1 MIPISVPLLGEEE
14 KRAVLETIDSGQL
27 AQGKRVKAFEEAFAA
42 VCGVRHAIA
51 TSSGTTAL
59 HTAILAHGIGPG
71 DEVITT
77 PFTFIASANA
87 AIFAGARPVFVDI
100 DERTYNIDPG
110 RIEAAIS
117 PRTKAILPVHLFGNP
132 CAMEAIMDIA
142 AKHGLVVIEDACQ
155 AHGATAGGRKVGS
168 FGTGCFSFYPTKNMT
183 TAEGGIITTNDDE
196 LADRA
201 RLIRSHGQRERYY
214 HEMIGYNFRMTE
226 IQAAIGLVQL
236 GKLEQFNAARRAHAE
251 YLTARLQGVVVP
263 TETPG
268 CKHVYHQYTIRVP
281 NSRTSRH
288 SADNAERSSGE
299 RGTEYRK
306 GGVEYQGRDVLAN
319 HLRERGISTMIY
331 YPVPVHKQVAYQKL
345 GYQDHLPVAEQASR
359 EVLSLPVHPA
369 LTQEELDRIVEGVN
383 SPWL

>member
-27 AQGKRVKAFEEAFAA
+27 AQGKRVKAFEEAFAV

-59 HTAILAHGIGPG
+59 HAAVLAHGIGPG

-87 AIFAGARPVFVDI
+87 AIFVGARPVFVDI
-100 DERTYNIDPG
+100 DERTYNMDSG

-117 PRTKAILPVHLFGNP
+117 PRTKAILPVHLYGNP
-132 CAMEAIMDIA
+132 CDMETIMDIA

-155 AHGATAGGRKVGS
+155 AHGATVGGRKVGS
-168 FGTGCFSFYPTKNMT
+168 FGTGCFSFYPTKNIT

-196 LADRA
+196 LADRV

-236 GKLEQFNAARRAHAE
+236 GKLEQFNVARRAHAE
-251 YLTARLQGVVVP
+251 YLTARLRGVIVP

-281 NSRTSRH
+281 N
-288 SADNAERSSGE
+288 
-299 RGTEYRK
+299 
-306 GGVEYQGRDVLAN
+306 GRDGLAS
-319 HLRERGISTMIY
+319 HLREHGIATMIY
-331 YPVPVHKQVAYQKL
+331 YPVPVHKQVVYQRL
-345 GYQDHLPVAEQASR
+345 GYQDHLPLAEQASR

-369 LTQEELDRIVEGVN
+369 LTQQELDKIVEGVN
-383 SPWL
+383 SRWL

>member
-1 MIPISVPLLGEEE
+1 MISIAVPLLGEEE

-27 AQGKRVKAFEEAFAA
+27 AQGKRVQAFEDAFAQ

-87 AIFAGARPVFVDI
+87 ALFAGARPVFVDI
-100 DERTYNIDPG
+100 DEHTYNIDSC

-132 CAMEAIMDIA
+132 CDMEAIMDIA
-142 AKHGLVVIEDACQ
+142 AKHGLAVIEDACQ
-155 AHGATAGGRKVGS
+155 AHGASVGARKVGS
-168 FGTGCFSFYPTKNMT
+168 FGTGCFSFYPTKNIT
-183 TAEGGIITTNDDE
+183 TAEGGIITTDDDE

-226 IQAAIGLVQL
+226 IQAAIGLAQL
-236 GKLEQFNAARRAHAE
+236 SKLERFNEARRAHAQ
-251 YLTARLQGVVVP
+251 YLTERLQGVVP
-263 TETPG
+263 PRETPG
-268 CKHVYHQYTIRVP
+268 CRHVYHQYTVRVP
-281 NSRTSRH
+281 STAFRPGSVAEEAALGPRSIAEGAGGTG
-288 SADNAERSSGE
+288 AER
-299 RGTEYRK
+299 
-306 GGVEYQGRDVLAN
+306 DALAN
-319 HLRERGISTMIY
+319 HLRERGIGTMIY
-331 YPVPVHKQVAYQKL
+331 YPVPVHKQAAYQRL

-369 LTQEELDRIVEGVN
+369 LTQEQLDMIVEGVN
-383 SPWL
+383 SR

>member
-1 MIPISVPLLGEEE
+1 MIPISLPLLGEEE

-27 AQGKRVKAFEEAFAA
+27 AQGRRVKAFEEAFAA

-59 HTAILAHGIGPG
+59 HAAVLAHGIGPG

-87 AIFAGARPVFVDI
+87 AIFVGARPVFVDI

-132 CAMEAIMDIA
+132 CDMETIMDIA

-155 AHGATAGGRKVGS
+155 AHGATVGGRKVGS
-168 FGTGCFSFYPTKNMT
+168 FGTGCFSFYPTKNIT

-196 LADRA
+196 LADRV

-236 GKLEQFNAARRAHAE
+236 GKLEQFNVARRTHAE
-251 YLTARLQGVVVP
+251 YLTARLRGVIVP

-268 CKHVYHQYTIRVP
+268 ASTCI
-281 NSRTSRH
+281 
-288 SADNAERSSGE
+288 
-299 RGTEYRK
+299 
-306 GGVEYQGRDVLAN
+306 
-319 HLRERGISTMIY
+319 ISTQSECPMGAMGWRITC
-331 YPVPVHKQVAYQKL
+331 VSTA
-345 GYQDHLPVAEQASR
+345 LP
-359 EVLSLPVHPA
+359 P
-369 LTQEELDRIVEGVN
+369 
-383 SPWL
+383 

>member
-1 MIPISVPLLGEEE
+1 VIPISVPLLGEEE
-14 KRAVLETIDSGQL
+14 KRAVLEAIDSGQL
-27 AQGKRVKAFEEAFAA
+27 AQGQRVKAFEEAFAA
-42 VCGVRHAIA
+42 ACGVRHAIA

-59 HTAILAHGIGPG
+59 HAAVLAHGIGPG

-100 DERTYNIDPG
+100 DERTYNIDSG

-132 CAMEAIMDIA
+132 CDMEAIMNIA
-142 AKHGLVVIEDACQ
+142 AKHRLVVIEDACQ
-155 AHGATAGGRKVGS
+155 AHGAMVGGRRVGS

-196 LADRA
+196 LADRV

-214 HEMIGYNFRMTE
+214 HEIIGYNFRMTE

-236 GKLEQFNAARRAHAE
+236 GKLEQFNAARRTHAE
-251 YLTARLQGVVVP
+251 YLTARLRGVIAP

-281 NSRTSRH
+281 DPHTPRPK
-288 SADNAERSSGE
+288 
-299 RGTEYRK
+299 RGAEYR
-306 GGVEYQGRDVLAN
+306 GRDGLAA
-319 HLRERGISTMIY
+319 HLRERGIGTMIY
-331 YPVPVHKQVAYQKL
+331 YPVPVHKQVAYQRL
-345 GYQDHLPVAEQASR
+345 GYQDHLPLAEQASR

-369 LTQEELDRIVEGVN
+369 LTQKELDMIVEGVN
-383 SPWL
+383 SRWF